1 MKERCGSLDDL
12 EVSMDRLDIMPFV
25 NYFDIFCEKAYSVVE
40 LVTTMKINALYLLNA
55 PSGRLLDGLR

>member
-1 MKERCGSLDDL
+1 
-12 EVSMDRLDIMPFV
+12 MDRLDIMPFV
-25 NYFDIFCEKAYSVVE
+25 NSFDIFCEKAYSVVE